1 MKAFYFEEHG
11 ERDVL
16 QYGDLP
22 DLKIKENHVLIKVE
36 ACTLNHL
43 NVWIRKGWPGLN
55 LKCLTLEVVM
65 FLVLLLLNV
74 VVLGKRRQGCC

>member
-22 DLKIKENHVLIKVE
+22 DLKIKKI
-36 ACTLNHL
+36 
-43 NVWIRKGWPGLN
+43 
-55 LKCLTLEVVM
+55 M
-65 FLVLLLLNV
+65 FN
-74 VVLGKRRQGCC
+74 